1 MDKADLVVIVKEFS
15 QMHAQLFE
23 MVQTLTL
30 SLRAVQE
37 LMEDRGDS
45 RFQDDLQSKI
55 QFLKDSEFGRQ
66 IAQDKS
72 AFDASLRRVMTDLIQ
87 G

>member
-1 MDKADLVVIVKEFS
+1 VDKADLVVIVKEFS

>member
-1 MDKADLVVIVKEFS
+1 MEREDLVVIVKEFS
-15 QMHAQLFE
+15 QMHAQLFD

-30 SLRAVQE
+30 SLKAVQE
-37 LMEDRGDS
+37 LMEDRGDKG
-45 RFQDDLQSKI
+45 FQDDHQTKM
-55 QFLKDSEFGRQ
+55 QFLQDGEFGRQ
-66 IAQDKS
+66 LALDKS